1 MRSRRQGHDWLFGP
15 PTPPHGGVGGPLKG
29 GSWPISRVLS
39 WTVIPLGCPSPDTSS
54 SLPGNTHGS
63 CGVDQTNLSTSSPI
77 WPCSE
82 RGLPCRSCYQD
93 RGALLPHRFT
103 LTSVDRGLRFGGLF
117 SVALSVGSRPPGVTW
132 RSTLWSPDFPP
143 GSCDPSDCLANSHAH
158 DRRVRAEPQVDS
170 SSACRRHCSARS
182 YNALRRSPVRSA
194 KTSATTPSGAYAANR
209 RSASST

>member
-1 MRSRRQGHDWLFGP
+1 MGGKKWESADKPGSVVDNHSSGMCVATHLKQ
-15 PTPPHGGVGGPLKG
+15 PTREHARVARCRLKQA
-29 GSWPISRVLS
+29 SADLLSYLVLLRAGFA
-39 WTVIPLGCPSPDTSS
+39 VP
-54 SLPGNTHGS
+54 
-63 CGVDQTNLSTSSPI
+63 V
-77 WPCSE
+77 
-82 RGLPCRSCYQD
+82 
-93 RGALLPHRFT
+93 LLPVLRCA
-103 LTSVDRGLRFGGLF
+103 LTAPFHPYQQQTSCCFGGLL
-117 SVALSVGSRPPGVTW
+117 SVALSVDSRPPGVTW